1 MRSILDSLG
10 FRKRS
15 VDGRND
21 FKNLP
26 KITVTKE
33 MIRNNKEECC
43 ICLSEYK
50 IGEMQ
55 TILPCTHKL
64 HYDCGLKCMKEKNEC
79 PLCKMKLN

>member
-50 IGEMQ
+50 IGEM
-55 TILPCTHKL
+55 
-64 HYDCGLKCMKEKNEC
+64 
-79 PLCKMKLN
+79 